1 MAATMGVA
9 SGVVLA
15 VLLDLALCVL
25 RTDETRLIDAI
36 MTDYNPA
43 ARPVYNASHTV
54 IVKFGI
60 TLTQISDMDEVNQ
73 VLTINVWLEQE
84 WIDERLTWDPK
95 DYNNLKILR
104 IPCEKLWLPD
114 IVLYNSADDYTSGYM
129 KSKAMVE
136 YTGNVFWPPPAK
148 FRSSCK
154 IDITYFPFD
163 DQKCELKFGSWTY
176 DGFQVDIT
184 NRSDSV
190 DLQNYV
196 YSGEWE
202 LIDVRI
208 RRHVVTYACCI
219 EPYPDVRFTIVIRR
233 KTLYYL
239 FNIIFPCL
247 WLTILSLLGFWLPP
261 DSGEKITLGI
271 TVLLAFSVF
280 MLLIAESMPATSE
293 FVPLIGIYLTVTMGM
308 TSMSIILT
316 VFVLQLHHV
325 GPHKRRVPRWLRS
338 LVFEVLA
345 RLVCMCYS
353 SQTLRRNGALKT
365 DRRLP
370 ETQVLITSAP
380 EQLGIPS
387 VTDSYTS
394 SGGGNVYGE
403 TRGGRSKPGVTS
415 GAVISVPGGGGRSLS
430 GNGNGGGGEG
440 GGGRGVISAGRGGVT
455 IVGGTDS
462 HETEERRPGRR
473 SGRSNSRNC
482 NGDALQQRCPGG
494 GDRVAPSGNEFNPQP
509 LGFQPGQCCELG
521 LSQSPRYD
529 MSGGFSR
536 NFRSSFRRDN
546 NFRGSFRSGYPGQVD
561 YAMDRGHAMFQSDQ
575 EFDRYQELVT
585 EWQFVAHVMDRL
597 LFWLF
602 LFVAVVSSL
611 AILVIKPLFKPAV

>member
-1 MAATMGVA
+1 MTN
-9 SGVVLA
+9 SLYCVLIA
-15 VLLDLALCVL
+15 LWLALAAAAV
-25 RTDETRLIDAI
+25 RDKTDETRLIEA
-36 MTDYNPA
+36 MMMNYNPA

-54 IVKFGI
+54 VVKFGI

-84 WIDERLTWDPK
+84 WTDERLTWDPK
-95 DYNNLKILR
+95 GYNNLKILR

-114 IVLYNSADDYTSGYM
+114 IVLYNSADDYTTGYM
-129 KSKAMVE
+129 NSKAMVSHD
-136 YTGNVFWPPPAK
+136 GNVFWPPPAK

-163 DQKCELKFGSWTY
+163 DQTCELKFGSWTY

-184 NRSDSV
+184 NRSSTV

-196 YSGEWE
+196 FSGEWE
-202 LIDVRI
+202 LMDVRI
-208 RRHVVTYACCI
+208 RRTEAYYNCCM

-308 TSMSIILT
+308 TSLSIILT

-325 GPHKRRVPRWLRS
+325 GPHKRRVPRWLKS
-338 LVFEVLA
+338 LVFGFFA
-345 RLVCMCYS
+345 RVVCMRQDLQNMRQQELSKISVPVSHAIQINESAES
-353 SQTLRRNGALKT
+353 SGSNAADCL
-365 DRRLP
+365 DRRGFHG
-370 ETQVLITSAP
+370 SA
-380 EQLGIPS
+380 GGGG
-387 VTDSYTS
+387 
-394 SGGGNVYGE
+394 SGGG
-403 TRGGRSKPGVTS
+403 
-415 GAVISVPGGGGRSLS
+415 
-430 GNGNGGGGEG
+430 
-440 GGGRGVISAGRGGVT
+440 
-455 IVGGTDS
+455 
-462 HETEERRPGRR
+462 
-473 SGRSNSRNC
+473 SRNC
-482 NGDALQQRCPGG
+482 NGDATSQRANGN
-494 GDRVAPSGNEFNPQP
+494 GDRVAPAGHDFSIQTVGYQGAQCSDF
-509 LGFQPGQCCELG
+509 GFQSGP
-521 LSQSPRYD
+521 SSSP
-529 MSGGFSR
+529 FSP
-536 NFRSSFRRDN
+536 NFKASFRSSFRRDQR
-546 NFRGSFRSGYPGQVD
+546 FRGSFRAGFPVPMD
-561 YAMDRGHAMFQSDQ
+561 YAMDPSQSVYTFDP
-575 EFDRYQELVT
+575 EFDKYQELVS

-611 AILVIKPLFKPAV
+611 AILVIKPLLKPAVV